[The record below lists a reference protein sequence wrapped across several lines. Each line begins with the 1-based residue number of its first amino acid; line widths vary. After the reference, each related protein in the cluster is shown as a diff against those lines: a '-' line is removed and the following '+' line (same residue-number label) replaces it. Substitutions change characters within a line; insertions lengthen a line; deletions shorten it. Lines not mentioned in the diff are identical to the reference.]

1 MSKRISEVPGKHT
14 LQKPYFIPK
23 KQPPYNHM
31 RTDYSASKYT
41 VKRKVNREMDINQ
54 KIKSARKI
62 WLSTHKN
69 ADGDGLGSEM
79 AFFHALKSM
88 AKEVFVV
95 HNDTSPERYS
105 FLIENTPIHSANEN
119 LDLHESDLAIIFD
132 THDANLCAPFFDLL
146 QKKKV
151 TFLFI
156 DHHVPIR
163 QKIENVIDLIDE
175 NACCTGEI
183 VFELI
188 QKLQIKL
195 TPKIATSLYASL
207 LFDTQNFKFIRNSAK
222 PYDMA
227 STLLKHGAD
236 HLLIQKNIF
245 DNWSI
250 NKMNFLSLL
259 IRNVDYRENH
269 KIALIRIGRQQLVD
283 FDLDSDDVSDF
294 VDLFMSIQSLEVAI
308 VIREEKTNDFK
319 LSFRSR
325 THEVLSWAQN
335 FNGGGH
341 LYSSG
346 AWVTDTEENIFG
358 KLDALI
364 KNRNLKKLSS

>member
-1 MSKRISEVPGKHT
+1 M
-14 LQKPYFIPK
+14 
-23 KQPPYNHM
+23 N
-31 RTDYSASKYT
+31 
-41 VKRKVNREMDINQ
+41 INQ

-79 AFFHALKSM
+79 AFFHALRTIS
-88 AKEVFVV
+88 KEVFIV
-95 HNDTSPERYS
+95 HNDISPERYS
-105 FLIENTPIHSANEN
+105 FLIGKAPVLPANDS
-119 LDLHESDLAIIFD
+119 LDLQENDLAIIFD
-132 THDANLCAPFFDLL
+132 THDPKLCSPFFELL
-146 QKKKV
+146 QKKNV
-151 TFLFI
+151 HIIFV

-163 QKIENVIDLIDE
+163 KALENVEDIIDE

-183 VFELI
+183 VFDLIREL
-188 QKLQIKL
+188 QVQMS
-195 TPKIATSLYASL
+195 PQIATALYASL

-222 PYDMA
+222 PHDMA
-227 STLLKHGAD
+227 STLLKCGAD
-236 HLLIQKNIF
+236 HSLIQKNIF
-245 DNWSI
+245 DTWSI

-259 IRNVDYRENH
+259 IRNVDYRDNY
-269 KIALIRIGRQQLVD
+269 KIALIRISQQQLVD

-294 VDLFMSIQSLEVAI
+294 VDLFMSIQSLEVSI
-308 VIREEKTNDFK
+308 VIREEKKKDFK

-346 AWVTDTEENIFG
+346 AWVNDTEENITS
-358 KLDALI
+358 KIETLI

>member
-1 MSKRISEVPGKHT
+1 M
-14 LQKPYFIPK
+14 
-23 KQPPYNHM
+23 N
-31 RTDYSASKYT
+31 
-41 VKRKVNREMDINQ
+41 INQ

-79 AFFHALKSM
+79 AFYHALKIIS
-88 AKEVFVV
+88 KDVFIV
-95 HNDTSPERYS
+95 HNDLSPERYS
-105 FLIENTPIHSANEN
+105 FLIGNATVHTATKD
-119 LDLHESDLAIIFD
+119 LDLHSDDLAIIFD
-132 THDANLCAPFFDLL
+132 THDPNLCSPFFELL
-146 QKKKV
+146 QKENV
-151 TFLFI
+151 PVLFV

-163 QKIENVIDLIDE
+163 KSLPNVEDLIDE
-175 NACCTGEI
+175 KACCTGEI
-183 VFELI
+183 VFDLI
-188 QKLQIKL
+188 QNLQIKL
-195 TPKIATSLYASL
+195 NPEIATALYASL
-207 LFDTQNFKFIRNSAK
+207 LFDTQNFKFIRNSSK

-227 STLLKHGAD
+227 SVLLKNGAD

-245 DNWSI
+245 DTWSI

-259 IRNVDYRENH
+259 IQNVEYHDNH

-294 VDLFMSIQSLEVAI
+294 VDLFMSIQSLDVSI
-308 VIREEKTNDFK
+308 VIREEKKNDFK

-325 THEVLSWAQN
+325 THEVLTWAQS

-346 AWVTDTEENIFG
+346 AWVNDTEENILS
-358 KLDALI
+358 KLGTLI